1 MSSFERSGNAAF
13 DAARERG
20 VIDTMIGAPTSRE
33 EQRKVYDFIRKQAMD
48 AETQDMEFPAEYMFK
63 GVPHYEHVDD
73 PLGMLVSMMDHFGIV
88 KAPTGVGPEG
98 VSGRA
103 LREYPDRFFPTYQV
117 DPNRGMDGVRALNAA
132 VREHGAKAAQCW
144 GTGLV
149 PQVPLNDKK
158 MYPVYAKC
166 VEHDIPIF
174 VYAGVPGPR
183 IRFEPQ
189 YVGLLDEVC
198 WFFPELK
205 IITRHGGEPWTEL
218 MAKLLLKWPNLY
230 YSTSAFAPK
239 HYNKNIIDFANARG
253 ADKIIY
259 AGYFPMGLS
268 LDRIFSEL
276 PNVPF
281 RDHVW
286 PKFLYE
292 NAARVLSLDT

>member
-1 MSSFERSGNAAF
+1 MTAFAPSGNAAF

-20 VIDTMIGAPTSRE
+20 VIDTMIGAPTSRD
-33 EQRKVYDFIRKQAMD
+33 EQRKAYDFIRKQAMD
-48 AETQDMEFPAEYMFK
+48 TETQEMEFPAEYMFK
-63 GVPHYEHVDD
+63 GVPHYEQVED
-73 PLGMLVSMMDHFGIV
+73 PLGMLVSLMDHFGIA
-88 KAPTGVGPEG
+88 KAPTGIGNEG
-98 VSGRA
+98 QSARA
-103 LREYPDRFFPTYQV
+103 LREYPDRFFPTCQV
-117 DPNRGMDGVRALNAA
+117 DPNEGMDA
-132 VREHGAKAAQCW
+132 VRRLDEAVRTHGVKAAQCW
-144 GTGLV
+144 GTGLI

-158 MYPVYAKC
+158 MYPIYAKC
-166 VEHDIPIF
+166 VELDIPIF

-198 WFFPELK
+198 WFFPDLK
-205 IITRHGGEPWTEL
+205 IVTRHGGEPWAEL
-218 MAKLLLKWPNLY
+218 MVKLLLKWPNLH

-239 HYNKNIIDFANARG
+239 HYNADIIHYANTRG
-253 ADKIIY
+253 ADKVIY

-292 NAARVLSLDT
+292 NAARVLELDG